1 MAKVTIPINS
11 EVEEEGAPLRDVLQR
26 IAEAHEGH
34 CGNILGDPDKMKK
47 YYQKILHETPHLLSI
62 IIKMGNDV
70 EKIYNASSNP

>member
-1 MAKVTIPINS
+1 MAKVTICINI
-11 EVEEEGAPLRDVLQR
+11 EVEEEVALLRDVLQR
-26 IAEAHEGH
+26 IAEAYEGH

>member
-1 MAKVTIPINS
+1 MAKVTICINS
-11 EVEEEGAPLRDVLQR
+11 EVEEEWAPLRDVLQR